1 MKTNKFQSSI
11 ITALFVLTLNVFAV
25 AGTETEVPAE
35 TSEVAT
41 SVVQVPSGSG
51 TDYILDTTG
60 IFTDRDLKQEV
71 DLSKA
76 VELELKSGK
85 DVVIREKGKYILSG
99 NYTDTSVIVEAD
111 DKAKIQFVLDNL
123 NVSNESAPAIYV
135 KSADKVYITTTDSE
149 NSLQVT
155 GSYVNDGDTNLDAV
169 IFSRSD
175 LVLNGTG
182 TLEIVSAKGN
192 GISSKDD
199 LKITGGTLMITA
211 STDGLEANDSISV
224 FDGDIVV
231 KSGVDGLHSENIDD
245 PLSGYIYIR
254 DGVLNIAA
262 GDDAI
267 RGKSAI
273 QIDGGNINIET
284 CQEGLEATFVQINGG
299 NLVIYARDD
308 GINAT
313 YKTQMTVAIVVNG
326 GNIDVSMA
334 SGDTDAF
341 DSNGY
346 LFINGG
352 TINVKARSAFDAGQA
367 SLLGGDVT
375 VNGQAITEITAQRW
389 GRGRRRW

>member
-1 MKTNKFQSSI
+1 MKTKKIQPII
-11 ITALFVLTLNVFAV
+11 ITALFVLTFYIFAL
-25 AGTETEVPAE
+25 AGTETEAPAE
-35 TSEVAT
+35 TSGAVT

-71 DLSKA
+71 DVSKA
-76 VELELKSGK
+76 VELELKSGT

-99 NYTDTSVIVEAD
+99 NYRATSVIVEAD
-111 DKAKIQFVLDNL
+111 DEDKIQFVLDNL
-123 NVSNESAPAIYV
+123 KVSNESAPAIYV

-149 NSLQVT
+149 NSLHVT
-155 GSYVNDGDTNLDAV
+155 GSYVNDGDTTPDAV

-182 TLEIVSAKGN
+182 SLEIVSTNGN

-199 LKITGGTLMITA
+199 LKITGGTLNITA

-254 DGVLNIAA
+254 DGVLNITA

-352 TINVKARSAFDAGQA
+352 TINVEAWSAFDVRQ
-367 SLLGGDVT
+367 SSWLGGDIT
-375 VNGQAITEITAQRW
+375 INGKAMTRN
-389 GRGRRRW
+389 